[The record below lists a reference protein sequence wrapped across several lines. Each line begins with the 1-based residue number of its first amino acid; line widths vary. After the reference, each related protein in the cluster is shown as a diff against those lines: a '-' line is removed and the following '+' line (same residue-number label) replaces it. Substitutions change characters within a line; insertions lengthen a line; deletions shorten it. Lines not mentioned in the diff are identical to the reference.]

1 MIYFLSRARVSP
13 CKRGIFIV
21 LSILAFF
28 FLNAQCSDKQ
38 KNPSSQI
45 AIIDMKHI
53 ASKCKAGISIDE
65 QLCKI
70 NDYSK
75 KEYSDLEQ
83 KIKEFESKNK
93 KNDADSRML
102 EDMQVMLF
110 DAVRKKKYQ
119 IEMAYQSAISKLEQ
133 TIKTVVSEI
142 AIRRGIK
149 LVLLNDVLI
158 YHAEDVL
165 DITEEVTKNVD
176 HLCSFIKVEI
186 KNSEN

>member
-1 MIYFLSRARVSP
+1 MIYILYRARVSVL
-13 CKRGIFIV
+13 KRGVFLI
-21 LSILAFF
+21 LGILAF
-28 FLNAQCSDKQ
+28 LSAQCSDDVK
-38 KNPSSQI
+38 KTSFQI

-53 ASKCKAGISIDE
+53 ASKCKAGISIDD

-70 NDYSK
+70 NDHSK
-75 KEYSDLEQ
+75 KEYSDLEK
-83 KIKEFESKNK
+83 KIKEFENKNK
-93 KNDADSRML
+93 KNDTDSRML

-119 IEMAYQSAISKLEQ
+119 IETAYQNAISKLEQ

-158 YHAEDVL
+158 HHSEEVL
-165 DITEEVTKNVD
+165 DITDEVIKNVD
-176 HLCSFIKVEI
+176 HLCSFIEVEI